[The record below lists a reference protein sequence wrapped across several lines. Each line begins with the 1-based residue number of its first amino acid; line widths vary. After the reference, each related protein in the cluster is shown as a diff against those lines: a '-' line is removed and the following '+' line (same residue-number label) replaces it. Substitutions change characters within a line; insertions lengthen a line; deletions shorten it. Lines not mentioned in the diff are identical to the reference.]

1 MNTYIFANSNNQ
13 TDKIAF
19 SGNSIEEAEEN
30 VQKGLFG
37 GMPIGFELFSIEK
50 KPLFEVKLTPYKRN
64 EKIME
69 LGLRM

>member
-1 MNTYIFANSNNQ
+1 MNTYIFASSKNL

-19 SGNSIEEAEEN
+19 CGNSIEEAEEN
-30 VQKGLFG
+30 VQKGLFS
-37 GMPIGFELFSIEK
+37 GMPKGFKLFSIEK
-50 KPLFEVKLTPYKRN
+50 KPLSEVKLTPYKRG